1 MLPTVYKD
9 VQRVWRTKRI
19 QAIRNSTKSVHTK
32 KMSAESREWLIN
44 GPLKWDYELYTYG
57 RFIFN
62 ERLRTF
68 GLIPENDEEYDLQN
82 RHVPVFNATRA
93 AEVEQ
98 AGGGADSSSRE
109 RGVEPKVVES
119 ADTGGPEKRTT
130 GTLTRAQLQM
140 RFFSVFGKI

>member
-1 MLPTVYKD
+1 
-9 VQRVWRTKRI
+9 
-19 QAIRNSTKSVHTK
+19 
-32 KMSAESREWLIN
+32 MSAESREWLIN

-68 GLIPENDEEYDLQN
+68 GLIPENDEEYDLKN
-82 RHVPVFNATRA
+82 RHIPVFNATRA

-98 AGGGADSSSRE
+98 TGGADSGGRE
-109 RGVEPKVVES
+109 RAVETKVAES
-119 ADTGGPEKRTT
+119 AQTGESEKRTT

-140 RFFSVFGKI
+140 RFFRFPKKKIGSEVNKIRTRFS